1 MGTVSKQRTGIV
13 IEVKYYDKKENKEP
27 GRRLLKSLL

>member
-13 IEVKYYDKKENKEP
+13 IEVEYYDKNSTIYS
-27 GRRLLKSLL
+27 LTLKTVK